1 MPQGMP
7 PVQAA
12 HGGSIDHL
20 VSNLGQHYDGGG
32 IVAFNGEEDSDV
44 PTPKRKL
51 RQYTLQE
58 QGADWEA
65 QRQAAR
71 DAAAQ
76 APPPEARYD
85 GPEYA
90 SVWQATKRAKEAA
103 ARNRLEEE
111 RTRNMAE
118 ANRRDPNITAEIMA
132 RLGIA
137 PSATPGARTMGANP
151 FEKDNGVV
159 PPAAAPAATPAATR
173 SPQALALLNAQKQK
187 PRPPAAAAAEP
198 PAPPVQ
204 GTPYDR
210 MDATRR
216 ADFPSDV
223 TAFLQNKFGVDKD
236 ATGKTAQK
244 AYEEAIGGAPD
255 YSVYDRAAQAL
266 EKRQRQFD
274 APETGISRLM
284 EYLQQI
290 ALAPKGVGS
299 LTAGAMGAQKVKE
312 LQQNREQQQFD
323 LDKQILEQQQKKGDA
338 KRAYAKEVYGVNTA
352 AAKEAGKEAYDAAIA
367 LNKSEDEAKRL
378 QQQAELKYAEMAQ
391 DKTIREAEMKNRV
404 VVANIGAANAG
415 AGADSREKRLLL
427 DSFKTRIASIDKEL
441 APLLKMPFGDNKVTI
456 ATLQAEKAA
465 LTKALDLQSGIATMM
480 PAPGADRPGGTRPP
494 LSSFQR

>member
-1 MPQGMP
+1 
-7 PVQAA
+7 
-12 HGGSIDHL
+12 
-20 VSNLGQHYDGGG
+20 
-32 IVAFNGEEDSDV
+32 
-44 PTPKRKL
+44 
-51 RQYTLQE
+51 
-58 QGADWEA
+58 
-65 QRQAAR
+65 
-71 DAAAQ
+71 
-76 APPPEARYD
+76 
-85 GPEYA
+85 
-90 SVWQATKRAKEAA
+90 VWQATKRAKEAA

-111 RTRNMAE
+111 RARNMAE
-118 ANRRDPNITAEIMA
+118 ANRRDPNVTAEIMA
-132 RLGIA
+132 RLGIN

-159 PPAAAPAATPAATR
+159 PPAAAATPAPAPA
-173 SPQALALLNAQKQK
+173 PQALALLNAQKQK
-187 PRPPAAAAAEP
+187 PPRPPAAPAAAAEP

-204 GTPYDR
+204 GTPYDPR
-210 MDATRR
+210 DATRR
-216 ADFPSDV
+216 PSDV

-236 ATGKTAQK
+236 ATGQTAQK

-284 EYLQQI
+284 EYLQQV

-323 LDKQILEQQQKKGDA
+323 LTKQILEQQQKKGDA
-338 KRAYAKEVYGVNTA
+338 KRSYAKEVYGVNTA

-378 QQQAELKYAEMAQ
+378 QQQAELKYVEMAQ
-391 DKTIREAEMKNRV
+391 DKDLRNEEMKNRV
-404 VVANIGAANAG
+404 VVAKIGAANAG

-427 DSFKTRIASIDKEL
+427 DSFKTRIASIDREL
-441 APLLKMPFGDNKVTI
+441 APLLKMPFGDNKATI

-465 LTKALDLQSGIATMM
+465 LTKALDLQSGIATMV
-480 PAPGADRPGGTRPP
+480 PAPGADRPGGTSKPGWGIKP
-494 LSSFQR
+494 IP